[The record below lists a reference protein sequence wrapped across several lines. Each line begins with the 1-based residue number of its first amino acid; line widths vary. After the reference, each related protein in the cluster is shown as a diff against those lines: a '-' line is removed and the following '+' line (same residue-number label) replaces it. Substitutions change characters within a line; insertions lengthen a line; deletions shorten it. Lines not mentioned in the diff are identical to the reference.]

1 MNSGASGCTTTASK
15 KQLAIIAG
23 REILLASCA
32 GGDHPRPIFGLLRKN
47 ELYDVLS
54 VFSPFR

>member
-1 MNSGASGCTTTASK
+1 MNPGASCCTTIASK

-32 GGDHPRPIFGLLRKN
+32 SGDHPRLIFGLLRKN
-47 ELYDVLS
+47 ELYDVLNA
-54 VFSPFR
+54 FYPFR

>member
-1 MNSGASGCTTTASK
+1 MNPGASCCTTTASK

-32 GGDHPRPIFGLLRKN
+32 SGDHPRPIFGLLRKN
-47 ELYDVLS
+47 ELYDALS
-54 VFSPFR
+54 VFLPLR